1 MKPLRIRQFLF
12 GLAIMCSLASY
23 IYLSAQQGEARITSQ
38 EAVGVVTTEEKK
50 EVVLP
55 DMVLLKKLIDLG
67 KMFSNYSIR

>member
-23 IYLSAQQGEARITSQ
+23 IYLSAQQSESPASPRETVS
-38 EAVGVVTTEEKK
+38 VTTEENK

-55 DMVLLKKLIDLG
+55 DMALLKKLIDLG
-67 KMFSNYSIR
+67 KMLSSYSTQ